1 MGQSQG
7 YEARQPHAH
16 DQNYAWR
23 GYCHSCS
30 RAVSSGERGTGGGGS
45 PARKPAHRATFGDFL
60 TAESERL
67 RGGESLSSEAMAVE
81 DAGPAKAEEQDRLK
95 ALDASIANLERARG
109 GKPDVAIDEVL
120 RQKRL
125 ERQELKDQM
134 QSRKSAK
141 ALLKAAIA
149 AREKAVIK
157 LEGLQKEEMDLTQL
171 LLLKQQEISDAK
183 SDAAEKARE
192 VETLQARRLAE
203 VDCEGSVS
211 HVSLLLHLVLRR
223 CHLSSGRL
231 DSRRRFQRTCESSSR
246 SGTAASRSRPRRQWI
261 HIRRSP
267 ATLLPA
273 NPVSSTPVAATSTG
287 GAAAG
292 SRSVRDRRPAVAG
305 CRRLSGSPSPGAA
318 RVTAGPAEQDFELC
332 TMADFLRRVPLDEL
346 RGRGLMKGL
355 QSEVLEQISSWPSA
369 HAHGDGLC
377 TQLIAYTDGSACMT
391 RAWPR
396 LAAEA
401 GWGAVIFAVDASGV
415 WKLAGGVWGPVE
427 TDPAAQLFFG
437 ASRLTSPVA
446 EVTAIA
452 SVLRMLRAA
461 RVSIR

>member
-1 MGQSQG
+1 MGQSQA

-16 DQNYAWR
+16 DQNYSWR

-30 RAVSSGERGTGGGGS
+30 RAVSSGGRGTGGGGS
-45 PARKPAHRATFGDFL
+45 PARKLAHRATFGDFL
-60 TAESERL
+60 SVECERL

-134 QSRKSAK
+134 QSRKSTK

-211 HVSLLLHLVLRR
+211 HVSSSASCSAPLSPQQWALGLAASLPEDVRVKFEEWYSSVEIEAKASVDPYSEVSSDVASSESCFVDTR
-223 CHLSSGRL
+223 CGDIYRWSGR
-231 DSRRRFQRTCESSSR
+231 R
-246 SGTAASRSRPRRQWI
+246 
-261 HIRRSP
+261 
-267 ATLLPA
+267 
-273 NPVSSTPVAATSTG
+273 
-287 GAAAG
+287 
-292 SRSVRDRRPAVAG
+292 
-305 CRRLSGSPSPGAA
+305 
-318 RVTAGPAEQDFELC
+318 
-332 TMADFLRRVPLDEL
+332 
-346 RGRGLMKGL
+346 
-355 QSEVLEQISSWPSA
+355 EQISS
-369 HAHGDGLC
+369 
-377 TQLIAYTDGSACMT
+377 
-391 RAWPR
+391 
-396 LAAEA
+396 
-401 GWGAVIFAVDASGV
+401 
-415 WKLAGGVWGPVE
+415 
-427 TDPAAQLFFG
+427 
-437 ASRLTSPVA
+437 
-446 EVTAIA
+446 
-452 SVLRMLRAA
+452 
-461 RVSIR
+461 